1 MAVARLDRL
10 AGRATPTDPL
20 IVRCEHRDDG
30 KTNMDVMN
38 QIRGA
43 FSRRGNE
50 GYGEGVSQL
59 EHAVQ
64 CAAFAQRDGA
74 SPALVAAAYLHDIG
88 HLLHDLP
95 QDIADSGVDTQHES
109 TGSAWL
115 SQYFGPELTEPVR
128 MHVAAKRYLA
138 ATEAG
143 YHDRLSDASKLS
155 LKLQGGPMS
164 PEQVRA
170 FEAEPFFAD
179 AIRLRRWDEE
189 GKIVG
194 YRGPSAEH
202 FESIVRS
209 CAGKS
214 RD

>member
-1 MAVARLDRL
+1 
-10 AGRATPTDPL
+10 
-20 IVRCEHRDDG
+20 
-30 KTNMDVMN
+30 MDVMN

-59 EHAVQ
+59 EHAIQ

-138 ATEAG
+138 STEAG

-179 AIRLRRWDEE
+179 AIQLRRWDEE

-194 YRGPSAEH
+194 YQGPSAEH

>member
-1 MAVARLDRL
+1 
-10 AGRATPTDPL
+10 
-20 IVRCEHRDDG
+20 
-30 KTNMDVMN
+30 MDVMN
-38 QIRGA
+38 EIRSA
-43 FSRRGNE
+43 FARRGDE

-59 EHAVQ
+59 EHAIQ
-64 CAAFAQRDGA
+64 CAAFAERDGA
-74 SPALVAAAYLHDIG
+74 SPALVSAAYLHDIG

-138 ATEAG
+138 ATEPG
-143 YHDRLSDASKLS
+143 YFDLLSGASKLS

-194 YRGPSAEH
+194 FKGPSPAH
-202 FESIVRS
+202 FEAMVAT
-209 CAGKS
+209 CLKAG
-214 RD
+214 

>member
-1 MAVARLDRL
+1 
-10 AGRATPTDPL
+10 
-20 IVRCEHRDDG
+20 
-30 KTNMDVMN
+30 MDVMK
-38 QIRGA
+38 QIRSA
-43 FSRRGNE
+43 FARRGGE

-59 EHAVQ
+59 EHAIQ
-64 CAAFAQRDGA
+64 CAAFAERDGA
-74 SPALVAAAYLHDIG
+74 SDALVAAAYLHDIG

-95 QDIADSGVDTQHES
+95 QDIADRGIDTQHES

-138 ATEAG
+138 ATEPG
-143 YHDRLSDASKLS
+143 YYDLLSDASKLS
-155 LKLQGGPMS
+155 LTLQGGPMS
-164 PEQVRA
+164 PEQVQA

-194 YRGPSAEH
+194 FEGPSPAH
-202 FESIVRS
+202 FEAIV
-209 CAGKS
+209 AGCL
-214 RD
+214 RAG

>member
-1 MAVARLDRL
+1 
-10 AGRATPTDPL
+10 
-20 IVRCEHRDDG
+20 
-30 KTNMDVMN
+30 MDAMQ
-38 QIRGA
+38 QIRAA
-43 FSRRGNE
+43 FERRGNE

-74 SPALVAAAYLHDIG
+74 SPALIAAAYLHDIG

-138 ATEAG
+138 ATEEG
-143 YHDRLSDASKLS
+143 YFDLLSDASKLS
-155 LKLQGGPMS
+155 LKLQGGPMT
-164 PEQVRA
+164 PEQAEA

-179 AIRLRRWDEE
+179 ALRLRRWDEE
-189 GKIVG
+189 GKIEN
-194 YRGPSAEH
+194 YHGPSPAH
-202 FESIVRS
+202 FEAIAKTCLR
-209 CAGKS
+209 A
-214 RD
+214 